1 MEKSRKKYVGL
12 KGVNVAIIIIMIF
25 IITIIISKV
34 VADNMSNKNLNNI
47 TSEYEEQPKEN
58 KIVTTPRVEG
68 MSFEEAKREL
78 EKYNLKIEKIEEKT
92 TKVLE
97 GYVLRQEPKYNTKI
111 EENSIVKV
119 YVSINK

>member
-47 TSEYEEQPKEN
+47 TSEYKEQPEEN

-92 TKVLE
+92 TKVLK